1 MTIGTTSKRY
11 AKALILHAIDQGKLD
26 MLFEEILSLSNILEE
41 SEELRDFISNPT
53 ISKDLKKSLLDNITG
68 NSLPNISILFNLLS
82 TNNRI
87 DMILS
92 VCSAFVKLYYDHK
105 NIIEVKVTTPIEI
118 SDEVESTIKNYV
130 SSIKNGEIK
139 LTKKKDESLIAG
151 FTLDFDNTRLDASIR
166 KRLNEILS
174 KNTGQTIKKIG
185 SDTERDNFM
194 NPNEAMEYGLIDEI
208 LKERK

>member
-41 SEELRDFISNPT
+41 SEELKDFISNPT
-53 ISKDLKKSLLDNITG
+53 ISKDLKKSLLDDITG

-82 TNNRI
+82 TNNRL

-118 SDEVESTIKNYV
+118 SDEVESTIKKYV

-166 KRLNEILS
+166 KRLNMM
-174 KNTGQTIKKIG
+174 KKQ
-185 SDTERDNFM
+185 
-194 NPNEAMEYGLIDEI
+194 
-208 LKERK
+208 LKTN